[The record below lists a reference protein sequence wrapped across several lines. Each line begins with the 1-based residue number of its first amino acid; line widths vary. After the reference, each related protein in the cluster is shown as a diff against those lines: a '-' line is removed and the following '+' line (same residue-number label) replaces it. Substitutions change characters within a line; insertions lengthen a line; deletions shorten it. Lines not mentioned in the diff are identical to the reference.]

1 MNLEM
6 KEQTALTCFGGGIDC
21 AQVVFGAAAA
31 QLGLDEAAAR
41 RIAAA
46 FGGGMWRGETCG
58 CVVGALMAL
67 GLRYGN
73 AEPGDSE
80 TKNAFLAKK
89 QQFEQR
95 FLEENR
101 SLVCRDIL
109 EHDLSTPEGMAQI
122 QREKLLETVCPKLVC
137 SACRILEELL

>member
-1 MNLEM
+1 MRLEM
-6 KEQTALTCFGGGIDC
+6 NEQTALTCFGGGVDC
-21 AQVVFGAAAA
+21 SQVVFGAAAE
-31 QLGLDEAAAR
+31 QLGLDAATAR
-41 RIAAA
+41 KLAAA

-73 AEPGDSE
+73 AALGDRE
-80 TKNAFLAKK
+80 TKNAFLMKK

-95 FLEENR
+95 FIEENR
-101 SLVCRDIL
+101 RLVCRDML
-109 EHDLSTPEGMAQI
+109 EHDLSTPEGMAHI
-122 QREKLLETVCPKLVC
+122 QQEKLLETVCPRLVC